1 MNRSRVRTS
10 LTALLAAVV
19 LSGTS
24 SLTLAREASRD
35 NAAGQPVHP
44 FGVLDGG
51 QALLP
56 HIQVTTMTFEPG
68 GAIYAGGRRMVAA
81 PTSIPPIAPTG
92 SSVWLVSHDHGAH
105 WLQRS
110 VWPADF
116 SAQNIVVD
124 PTNPHVI
131 YAAGCVGGGPDCQ
144 GGTGQHMVLRTRDS
158 GQTWQDALYFSRP
171 VFGRP
176 TAHNVATNIVKNEA
190 LLSVL
195 QRYRVGTGAAY
206 RLAIVMH
213 PRKRLFACVSGLGM
227 LRSDDDARSW
237 LYVPQAPRPG
247 SQCELGVD
255 PRRSGTIYSMSGG
268 TLYRTT
274 DGGNHWVPQS
284 RVGGTNLTLLGSA
297 LYVTKDAG
305 LYRSIDGGKH
315 WRIFLREPVPNG
327 NGALV
332 QSIRGAGGWITAV
345 AGAASSEGLYV
356 AQDGGGWQ
364 LVAYTNLRGP
374 KYYGSL
380 DLQAMYGAN
389 VSRMWEDHAARIV
402 FTVGRLGG
410 LYRWS
415 SGL

>member
-24 SLTLAREASRD
+24 SSTLAREASRD
-35 NAAGQPVHP
+35 DAAGQPVHP

-110 VWPADF
+110 VWPTDF

-131 YAAGCVGGGPDCQ
+131 YAAGCVGGDPDCQ
-144 GGTGQHMVLRTRDS
+144 GGTGQHMVLRTRDG

-195 QRYRVGTGAAY
+195 QRYRVGTAAAVK
-206 RLAIVMH
+206 LTIVMR
-213 PRKRLFACVSGLGM
+213 PRKRLYACVSGLGM

-247 SQCELGVD
+247 SQCELAVD

-274 DGGNHWVPQS
+274 DGGNYWIARS
-284 RVGGTNLTLLGSA
+284 KIAGDSLMLLKDS
-297 LYVTKDAG
+297 LYVTKNAG
-305 LYRSIDGGKH
+305 LYRSSDGGVH
-315 WRIFLREPVPNG
+315 WKLALQEP
-327 NGALV
+327 ALPHASLGG
-332 QSIRGAGGWITAV
+332 SIRGDGGWITAI
-345 AGAASSEGLYV
+345 AGPVSVKGIYV
-356 AQDGGGWQ
+356 ARDGGFWQ
-364 LVAYTNLRGP
+364 AVAFTAARGP
-374 KYYGSL
+374 KYYGALDADAMSSL
-380 DLQAMYGAN
+380 Y
-389 VSRMWEDHAARIV
+389 VRRMWEDHAAHIV
-402 FTVGRLGG
+402 FTVGQVGG
-410 LYRWS
+410 LFRWS
-415 SGL
+415 SWL